1 MNAANPWDEQA
12 RLAALH
18 RYDVLDAEVDFND
31 FTKIAAHICD
41 APIAI
46 VSLVDEKRQWF
57 AAEIGLGV
65 RETPIGMS
73 VCAHAILQPGIFIVP
88 DLTKDNRFD
97 CNPLVTGDPNLRFY
111 GGAVINNPDGL
122 PLGSMCVLDYKPR
135 PQGLTQHQAETLTA
149 LSRQITTQ
157 LELRLLVREK
167 DLLVKEAHHRV
178 SNSLQMI
185 QSLLSLKASMT
196 NHPEAAEELQ
206 NSAARIRSFG
216 AMHEHLYRAGAGVDV
231 DLSAYL
237 QRIIDDQNASS
248 ASTLEKRRIQ
258 LQADRIVWPSADV
271 SAVGL
276 VMVELTTNA
285 LKYGAGV
292 ITVRVIRRDGFIDL
306 AVEDEGVSLPP
317 DYDPAQSTGLGMSLI
332 LGLLQARNG
341 GLKLDRSKGHT
352 AFVATIALRAA

>member
-1 MNAANPWDEQA
+1 
-12 RLAALH
+12 
-18 RYDVLDAEVDFND
+18 
-31 FTKIAAHICD
+31 
-41 APIAI
+41 
-46 VSLVDEKRQWF
+46 
-57 AAEIGLGV
+57 
-65 RETPIGMS
+65 
-73 VCAHAILQPGIFIVP
+73 
-88 DLTKDNRFD
+88 
-97 CNPLVTGDPNLRFY
+97 
-111 GGAVINNPDGL
+111 
-122 PLGSMCVLDYKPR
+122 MCVLDYKPR